1 MCQENKLIT
10 NRRVTTMK
18 VNADFLKN
26 SVGFVKDFTAPIG
39 VNRWVNWDV
48 QSHYIS
54 ITLDEEGENT
64 LYGVFIKKDALTLQ
78 PTHKVKFDGEV
89 ITRKDFYRYMDECG
103 IKTPLHNKFY
113 NYYN

>member
-26 SVGFVKDFTAPIG
+26 SVGFVKDITAPIG
-39 VNRWVNWDV
+39 VNRWVNWDR

-64 LYGVFIKKDALTLQ
+64 LYGVFIRNDALTLQ
-78 PTHKVKFDGEV
+78 PTRKVKFDGEV
-89 ITRKDFYRYMDECG
+89 ITRDDFYRYMDECG
-103 IKTPLHNKFY
+103 IKFPLRNKFY
-113 NYYN
+113 KYY